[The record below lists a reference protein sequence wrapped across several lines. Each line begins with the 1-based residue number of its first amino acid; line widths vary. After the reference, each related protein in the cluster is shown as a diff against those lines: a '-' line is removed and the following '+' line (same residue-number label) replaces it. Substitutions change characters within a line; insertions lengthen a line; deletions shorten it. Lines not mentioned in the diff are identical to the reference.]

1 MSFIVELEVE
11 DLTEA
16 QGRAIEA
23 ACAEPGAWPL
33 RYAPSRRRRLALFG
47 PRQTAPGLWVPNE
60 QDLLADEADTDMPS
74 WAMEPAARRR
84 FAETIEVLGRELPQ
98 GFSLRATWVGS
109 EVRHVLK
116 LAAGELAELARA
128 SQLNEFTRYLVP
140 GRR

>member
-1 MSFIVELEVE
+1 MSFIIELGVEGLS
-11 DLTEA
+11 EA

-33 RYAPSRRRRLALFG
+33 RYAPLRRRRLALFG
-47 PRQTAPGLWVPNE
+47 PRQTVPGLWVPDE
-60 QDLLADEADTDMPS
+60 QDLLADDADTDMPS

-84 FAETIEVLGRELPQ
+84 FAETIEVLGQELPQ

-109 EVRHVLK
+109 EVRHERQLSAEE
-116 LAAGELAELARA
+116 LAALARA